1 MRIVVDTNILISA
14 LLNRSS
20 QAGGLVD
27 AWEDRRF
34 DLLTCEE
41 QLAEFSRVTRYPK
54 IRERISPAEAG
65 TLKNQLRGLAL
76 VVEDLPRLTVSP
88 DPADNWMLGL
98 ARTGKAD
105 YLTSGDK
112 RDIVHLGKYHHTRIV
127 TLTEMLR
134 VLKP

>member
-1 MRIVVDTNILISA
+1 MRVVVDTNILISA
-14 LLNRSS
+14 LFNRSS
-20 QAGGLVD
+20 PAGGLVD
-27 AWEDRRF
+27 AWEERRF

-41 QLAEFSRVTRYPK
+41 QLEEFSRVTRYPK
-54 IRERISPAEAG
+54 IRERISPADAG

-76 VVEDLPRLTVSP
+76 VVEVLPRLDISP

-98 ARTGKAD
+98 AQAGKAD

-112 RDIVHLGKYHHTRIV
+112 RDIVHLGKYRHTRVV
-127 TLTEMLR
+127 TLAEMLN